1 MALLIPVAVP
11 AVAEVP
17 IRAAALALV
26 VAPTQAAVPAQV
38 AEDIPEA
45 VLPAVAVEAV
55 DIPVAPSAD
64 NTKTNAILSRGW
76 R

>member
-1 MALLIPVAVP
+1 VALLIPVAVP

-26 VAPTQAAVPAQV
+26 VAPTQEVVHALV

-55 DIPVAPSAD
+55 DIPVALSAD